1 MTLSYA
7 GQNAEAVFS
16 ETTFIND
23 RQKAKVSVVKKDK
36 DTENLDGGIF
46 GLYAGNDIVNAD
58 GIVVVKKGSL
68 IEKAVT
74 GEDGTAIFTAD
85 LPIGNSYY
93 VKEEQA
99 PSGYQRNKED
109 IYSFKFS
116 YTNDSE
122 ADVSFS
128 HTFVNERVTAK
139 IFLKKKMQ
147 KQTKQNR
154 RAMPHWKKQY
164 MVCMH
169 VKISYI
175 RMGQQV

>member
-1 MTLSYA
+1 MTAYGAQVYKKGELVKEHLVTGDNGAAVLKNLHLGTYIVKEMQAPENFYNAKEEKTVTLSYA

-36 DTENLDGGIF
+36 DTEKPLDGGIF

-85 LPIGNSYY
+85 LPIGTSY
-93 VKEEQA
+93 
-99 PSGYQRNKED
+99 
-109 IYSFKFS
+109 
-116 YTNDSE
+116 
-122 ADVSFS
+122 
-128 HTFVNERVTAK
+128 
-139 IFLKKKMQ
+139 
-147 KQTKQNR
+147 
-154 RAMPHWKKQY
+154 
-164 MVCMH
+164 
-169 VKISYI
+169 
-175 RMGQQV
+175 

>member
-1 MTLSYA
+1 MQAPENFYNAKEEKTVTLSYA

-36 DTENLDGGIF
+36 DTEKPLDGGIF

-93 VKEEQA
+93 VKKNRLRPGIREI
-99 PSGYQRNKED
+99 KK
-109 IYSFKFS
+109 IYILLNF
-116 YTNDSE
+116 
-122 ADVSFS
+122 
-128 HTFVNERVTAK
+128 HIPMTAK
-139 IFLKKKMQ
+139 LTFLS
-147 KQTKQNR
+147 
-154 RAMPHWKKQY
+154 PIHL
-164 MVCMH
+164 
-169 VKISYI
+169 
-175 RMGQQV
+175 

>member
-36 DTENLDGGIF
+36 DTEKPLDGGIF

-85 LPIGNSYY
+85 LPIGNS
-93 VKEEQA
+93 
-99 PSGYQRNKED
+99 
-109 IYSFKFS
+109 
-116 YTNDSE
+116 
-122 ADVSFS
+122 
-128 HTFVNERVTAK
+128 
-139 IFLKKKMQ
+139 M
-147 KQTKQNR
+147 
-154 RAMPHWKKQY
+154 
-164 MVCMH
+164 
-169 VKISYI
+169 
-175 RMGQQV
+175 